1 MPKRTRTDPWLNAP
15 DFDDDC
21 ELNGH
26 TLITDVHY
34 NPILVTCAGTKPEDL
49 ALATAAPLLHD
60 ALKLWA
66 EYAANNGWKDQD
78 FHDGDPSVNGWIT
91 KTQQALAAAKGN
103 TR

>member
-1 MPKRTRTDPWLNAP
+1 MPKQSKSDPWRNAP

-21 ELNGH
+21 EPSGH
-26 TLITDVHY
+26 TLITDAQY
-34 NPILVTCAGTKPEDL
+34 NPILVTCAGTKPSDL
-49 ALATAAPLLHD
+49 ALATAAPLLRD

-66 EYAANNGWKDQD
+66 WFAANNGWTDQD

-91 KTQQALAAAKGN
+91 KTQQALAAAEGR